1 MGLLVAG
8 NNPAAVKTAE
18 RNIFTATAGQTTFT
32 ITQGYQAGDI
42 DVFLNGVRLVD
53 TEDYVANNGT
63 TVVLNIAAAVGDSVV
78 VVCFRPFQVADFYTK
93 SEQDTRY
100 VNAGGDTVGIL
111 QIQNPTET
119 GYASTLAESVTK
131 STLAIKTHSTDST
144 LTTFG
149 AMNGGDAYIQ
159 RSNGPGSGSYNLRL
173 NPFGGAVLAPNQ
185 PAFRVVGNTSGW
197 VTYGLNGT
205 YFVPVGSAGQASQTT
220 SVDGS
225 KAGFNL
231 NDTGTR
237 LLNRGGHMNLATG
250 TFTAPIAGLYHFAA
264 SALLKSSTY
273 SSTAYM
279 NLKFFVNGTE
289 VSQPNGQYFY
299 LQNMSNGAECAAS
312 ESVVLNLSTND
323 QVQCR
328 IRRANDA
335 ANTYQCYADLYH
347 FEGYL
352 IG

>member
-53 TEDYVANNGT
+53 TDDYVANNGT
-63 TVVLNIAAAVGDSVV
+63 TVVLNSGATVGDSVV

-100 VNAGGDTVGIL
+100 VNATGDTVGIL

-131 STLAIKTHSTDST
+131 STVAIKTHSTDST

-149 AMNGGDAYIQ
+149 AISGGDGYIQ
-159 RSNGPGSGSYNLRL
+159 RSNGPGTGSYNLTL
-173 NPFGGAVLAPNQ
+173 NPFGGAVKMPNQ
-185 PAFRVVGNTSGW
+185 PAFMANLSADWTHTSGVQKVTGTFSADVNTGSNYSTSTKRFTAPVTGNYFISASISTIGGAGTFSYLSSEIWVNGIRRIVGGWDGGGTSYGNTSVSG
-197 VTYGLNGT
+197 VVSLNAND
-205 YFVPVGSAGQASQTT
+205 YVELYCEAS
-220 SVDGS
+220 
-225 KAGFNL
+225 K
-231 NDTGTR
+231 
-237 LLNRGGHMNLATG
+237 
-250 TFTAPIAGLYHFAA
+250 TFTVASGAG
-264 SALLKSSTY
+264 Y
-273 SSTAYM
+273 S
-279 NLKFFVNGTE
+279 F
-289 VSQPNGQYFY
+289 
-299 LQNMSNGAECAAS
+299 
-312 ESVVLNLSTND
+312 LSG
-323 QVQCR
+323 
-328 IRRANDA
+328 
-335 ANTYQCYADLYH
+335 H
-347 FEGYL
+347 L

>member
-63 TVVLNIAAAVGDSVV
+63 TVVLNSGAAVGDSVV

-100 VNAGGDTVGIL
+100 VNASGDTVGIL

-149 AMNGGDAYIQ
+149 AITGGDGYIQ
-159 RSNGPGSGSYNLRL
+159 RSNGPGSGSYNLTL
-173 NPFGGAVLAPNQ
+173 NPFGGAVKMPNQ
-185 PAFRVVGNTSGW
+185 PSFTAYYGGGNIAISGFLVPDTCPSNVGNAYNTS
-197 VTYGLNGT
+197 
-205 YFVPVGSAGQASQTT
+205 
-220 SVDGS
+220 
-225 KAGFNL
+225 
-231 NDTGTR
+231 TGR
-237 LLNRGGHMNLATG
+237 
-250 TFTAPIAGLYHFAA
+250 FTAPVAGRYFIQAGFLGWSTYGSGRVGIKKNGSWYPSVNA
-264 SALLKSSTY
+264 SAYARGDDSFATHGLVVDMVVGDYVQAFCDVGVYSTY
-273 SSTAYM
+273 
-279 NLKFFVNGTE
+279 F
-289 VSQPNGQYFY
+289 YF
-299 LQNMSNGAECAAS
+299 
-312 ESVVLNLSTND
+312 T
-323 QVQCR
+323 
-328 IRRANDA
+328 
-335 ANTYQCYADLYH
+335 
-347 FEGYL
+347 GYL